1 VARNGKHSP
10 PRPRIEM
17 THASATPEEA
27 AAIAAA
33 IEQFLRD
40 TAPGPRPSSGP
51 LIGGWQRAGLFE
63 GAGMPADSSSPWGG
77 AESAPLP
84 WS

>member
-1 VARNGKHSP
+1 VARNGKHAP

-17 THASATPEEA
+17 THAAASPAEA

-40 TAPGPRPSSGP
+40 TAPAPQQETEEISPW
-51 LIGGWQRAGLFE
+51 LKAGLME
-63 GAGMPADSSSPWGG
+63 GVGLPADAAPW
-77 AESAPLP
+77 L
-84 WS
+84 